1 MVPIAPQVKQ
11 FVQDAKE
18 GMHAQTQ
25 DLLRKYS
32 APQLQVFFHIKGI
45 LTASS
50 AQLERNVL
58 S

>member
-1 MVPIAPQVKQ
+1 MVHIVPQVKQ

-18 GMHAQTQ
+18 AMHAQTL

-32 APQLQVFFHIKGI
+32 ALQLQAFFHIKGI
-45 LTASS
+45 LTASN

>member
-1 MVPIAPQVKQ
+1 MVPIVLQVKH

-18 GMHAQTQ
+18 AMHAQTQ

-32 APQLQVFFHIKGI
+32 ALQLQVSFHIKGI
-45 LTASS
+45 LTASN

>member
-1 MVPIAPQVKQ
+1 MVPIVQQVKHC
-11 FVQDAKE
+11 VQDAKE
-18 GMHAQTQ
+18 GMHAQTL

-32 APQLQVFFHIKGI
+32 ALQLQVFFHIKGI
-45 LTASS
+45 LTASN